1 MKFQE
6 MEYFT
11 TLIIEDEP
19 IAAEGLQNLL
29 SKYYDDFLL
38 LDMAD
43 SGPKAVKLIDHHK
56 PNLIFLDVELRGFNG
71 FEVLKQITHQP
82 KVIFTTAYDHY
93 AIKAF
98 EENGLDYLLKPIE
111 PIRLKVAIDRF
122 KTNQLAA
129 SPDFQKLFDLLK
141 TPKVNFPKIAVNH
154 NDKIIFI
161 DIEKV
166 TYFNAEARYVML
178 NIDTGNRYLSTY
190 SINGLEK
197 TLPENFI
204 RISRSL
210 IVNVNF
216 ISIAEKYFGGNFRIV
231 LSDKKQT
238 TLETGRKYVENFKKL
253 FWTF

>member
-1 MKFQE
+1 
-6 MEYFT
+6 
-11 TLIIEDEP
+11 
-19 IAAEGLQNLL
+19 
-29 SKYYDDFLL
+29 
-38 LDMAD
+38 
-43 SGPKAVKLIDHHK
+43 
-56 PNLIFLDVELRGFNG
+56 
-71 FEVLKQITHQP
+71 
-82 KVIFTTAYDHY
+82 
-93 AIKAF
+93 
-98 EENGLDYLLKPIE
+98 
-111 PIRLKVAIDRF
+111 
-122 KTNQLAA
+122 
-129 SPDFQKLFDLLK
+129 
-141 TPKVNFPKIAVNH
+141 
-154 NDKIIFI
+154 
-161 DIEKV
+161 
-166 TYFNAEARYVML
+166 ML